1 MKNITWR
8 RVAMILSVV
17 IVGMLCFGVGYATG
31 AMNTTEFLIEKVVQV
46 MGYENINIDISRV
59 ELIQY
64 YLKLKGGI

>member
-8 RVAMILSVV
+8 RVAMILAVV
-17 IVGMLCFGVGYATG
+17 VAGLVCFGVGYATG

-46 MGYENINIDISRV
+46 MGYENISIDISRA

>member
-8 RVAMILSVV
+8 RVAMILSLV
-17 IVGMLCFGVGYATG
+17 IAGLVCFGIGYAIG
-31 AMNTTEFLIEKVVQV
+31 AMNTTDFLIDKVVQV